1 MYKNI
6 IIVLSVIFTLNC
18 KADGAFFY
26 ENLHPDSK
34 ASLLVGSKT
43 ENLRIDGRP
52 QEITWN
58 CSGVWDY
65 SNGDTWET
73 GANFINSATGNKVH
87 ILPKQ
92 ATWFNHSTTFKKE
105 DIPYIIIEVNKKC

>member
-26 ENLHPDSK
+26 ENLHGDSQT
-34 ASLLVGSKT
+34 SLLVGSKT
-43 ENLRIDGRP
+43 ENLNIDGRP
-52 QEITWN
+52 LQVTWN
-58 CSGVWDY
+58 CSGLWDY
-65 SNGDTWET
+65 SSGLTWET
-73 GANFINSATGNKVH
+73 GAKFISGNGNKVH
-87 ILPKQ
+87 ILPKKP
-92 ATWFNHSTTFKKE
+92 TWFDLNSTFRKK

>member
-18 KADGAFFY
+18 QADGAFFY
-26 ENLHPDSK
+26 ENLHSDSK
-34 ASLLVGSKT
+34 ASLLIGSKT
-43 ENLRIDGRP
+43 EVLSIDGRP

-65 SNGDTWET
+65 SNDKTWIT
-73 GANFINSATGNKVH
+73 GAKFIVGAGNKVH
-87 ILPKQ
+87 ILPKKV
-92 ATWFNHSTTFKKE
+92 TWWDRSSKFKDE
-105 DIPYIIIEVNKKC
+105 DITYIITEVNKKC